1 VEPHPTKEQVI
12 ALMRRMGLHDRI
24 PEAEHV
30 LPNVVDVRRDEV
42 ILARLGLGI
51 DEATD
56 ALGGSP

>member
-1 VEPHPTKEQVI
+1 VESHPTKEQVL

-24 PEAEHV
+24 PEAEHL
-30 LPNVVDVRRDEV
+30 LPTVVDLHRNERL
-42 ILARLGLGI
+42 LARLGLGI